1 MDFISKEFIFQ
12 KSPQELTALLY
23 EACLTHLESAIEHI
37 EAKRMAEANDDL
49 QKVND
54 IVERLGGGLN
64 YEAGAI
70 ANQLDTL
77 YNYVANQVVMGNL
90 KKDTSMLKEVLHIV
104 EQLSSAW
111 NEAMKTGETTSQRQ
125 RQQKAQAYEKN
136 VTVLNED

>member
-1 MDFISKEFIFQ
+1 MDFISKEFIYQ

-37 EAKRMAEANDDL
+37 EAQRMAEANNDL

-54 IVERLGGGLN
+54 IVERLGVGLN
-64 YEAGAI
+64 YEAGTI